1 MEKKNL
7 ESQEEKSQEVQKKSL
22 DFVVRLACVLFSL
35 ITIVYIS
42 IIGKSVLVPLL
53 IGFLIAMLM
62 LPFSNF
68 QERKLK
74 FSRILSSLISA
85 IVFSLIILGVFFLI
99 GTQVAHFQEDWPE
112 FKEQIINLFRDAQ
125 VFVYDRFEISEEEQM
140 QYLSKDRK
148 STRLNSS
155 HVKISYA
162 VFCVKKKK

>member
-7 ESQEEKSQEVQKKSL
+7 ENQEEKSQEVQKKSL

-35 ITIVYIS
+35 IAIVYIA
-42 IIGKSVLVPLL
+42 IVGKSVLVPLI

-85 IVFSLIILGVFFLI
+85 IVFSIIILGVFFLF
-99 GTQVAHFQEDWPE
+99 GT
-112 FKEQIINLFRDAQ
+112 
-125 VFVYDRFEISEEEQM
+125 
-140 QYLSKDRK
+140 
-148 STRLNSS
+148 
-155 HVKISYA
+155 
-162 VFCVKKKK
+162 